1 LTIEALAVTLFP
13 VAFLAVLFTGGERFR
28 RRQIEQDGDAPI
40 DRTLFYGS
48 KYLILVLWAAMVLD
62 SWGVKV
68 SFFEGPAP
76 LKRAAVCVW
85 AVGFILLFVGRF
97 GLGDSFRIGRPKE
110 STRLRVD
117 GLFRVSR
124 NPMYLG
130 VYSTLLGS
138 VLYTLNPVLLLFGA
152 FIVAVHHRIV
162 LAEETHLR
170 NAFGKEYAEYYRRVR
185 RYL

>member
-1 LTIEALAVTLFP
+1 MIVALAVTLFP
-13 VAFLAVLFTGGERFR
+13 VAFLAVLLTGGERFR

-48 KYLILVLWAAMVLD
+48 KYLILVLWAAMLLN
-62 SWGVKV
+62 SWGVRV
-68 SFFEGPAP
+68 SFFEGPAY

-85 AVGFILLFVGRF
+85 AVGFILLFIGRF
-97 GLGDSFRIGRPKE
+97 GLGDSFRIGRPQE
-110 STRLRVD
+110 STRLKVD
-117 GLFRVSR
+117 GLFRISR

-130 VYSTLLGS
+130 MYSTLLAS
-138 VLYTLNPVLLLFGA
+138 VLYTLNPVLLLFGV
-152 FIVAVHHRIV
+152 FIVVVHHRIV

-170 NAFGKEYAEYYRRVR
+170 SAFGKEYAEYCSRVR

>member
-1 LTIEALAVTLFP
+1 MVEALVVTLFP
-13 VAFLAVLFTGGERFR
+13 VAFLAVLFTGGELFR
-28 RRQIEQDGDAPI
+28 RRQIDMDGDAPI
-40 DRTLFYGS
+40 ERTLFYGS
-48 KYLILVLWAAMVLD
+48 KYLIVVLWLAMVLD
-62 SWGVKV
+62 CWGIKV
-68 SFFEGPAP
+68 SFFHGPAS

-85 AVGFILLFVGRF
+85 AIGFILLFIGRF
-97 GLGDSFRIGRPKE
+97 GLGSSFRIGQPKE

-130 VYSTLLGS
+130 VYSTLPAS
-138 VLYTLNPVLLLFGA
+138 VLHTLNPVLLLCGA

-162 LAEETHLR
+162 LAEETYLR
-170 NAFGKEYAEYYRRVR
+170 TAFGREYEEYCRRVR

>member
-1 LTIEALAVTLFP
+1 MTIEALAVTLFP

-28 RRQIEQDGDAPI
+28 HKQIEQDGAAPI
-40 DRTLFYGS
+40 NRTLFYGS
-48 KYLILVLWAAMVLD
+48 KYLIVVLWAAMVLA

-68 SFFEGPAP
+68 SFFDGPVP
-76 LKRAAVCVW
+76 LKRAAMCVW
-85 AVGFILLFVGRF
+85 VVGFILLFAGRF
-97 GLGDSFRIGRPKE
+97 GLGDSFRIGQPKE

-117 GLFRVSR
+117 GLFRISR

-130 VYSTLLGS
+130 VYATLLAS
-138 VLYTLNPVLLLFGA
+138 VLHTLNPVLFLFGT

-162 LAEETHLR
+162 LAEETYLR
-170 NAFGKEYAEYYRRVR
+170 KAFGREYAEYCRRVR